1 MSYFADNLV
10 SHKVCAC
17 LIYSKVPAGLRLEA
31 VMYAEIQGA
40 DLQGSAILDRDLKK
54 RPDFTAQSSRIDVLA
69 HAKTSHVDIGYGHQM
84 QLR

>member
-1 MSYFADNLV
+1 MSDFADNLV

-17 LIYSKVPAGLRLEA
+17 LIYSKVPGLRLEA
-31 VMYAEIQGA
+31 VMNAEIQGA
-40 DLQGSAILDRDLKK
+40 DIQGSAILDQDLMK

-69 HAKTSHVDIGYGHQM
+69 HAKTSHVDIGYGHQI